1 MSTDKFALDW
11 DVKSDEVFQVYSK
24 NLEANMGIKD
34 QKEVD
39 KQIYF
44 KIGNIDIQFGFA

>member
-1 MSTDKFALDW
+1 MIDF
-11 DVKSDEVFQVYSK
+11 VFQVYSK
-24 NLEANMGIKD
+24 NLETNMGIKD

-44 KIGNIDIQFGFA
+44 KIGNIDIQFGFL

>member
-1 MSTDKFALDW
+1 MSTDKFSLDW

-44 KIGNIDIQFGFA
+44 KSDKIDIQFGFA

>member
-1 MSTDKFALDW
+1 MSTDKFSLDW
-11 DVKSDEVFQVYSK
+11 DVKSDEVFKVYSK
-24 NLEANMGIKD
+24 NLVANMGIKD

-44 KIGNIDIQFGFA
+44 KTGNIDIQFGFA